1 MRARATSG
9 FGTSFIVDPAED
21 MVAIFL
27 VQRLMSG
34 PSDAGLNQ
42 DFFTLAYQAIDD

>member
-34 PSDAGLNQ
+34 PSDTSLNQ